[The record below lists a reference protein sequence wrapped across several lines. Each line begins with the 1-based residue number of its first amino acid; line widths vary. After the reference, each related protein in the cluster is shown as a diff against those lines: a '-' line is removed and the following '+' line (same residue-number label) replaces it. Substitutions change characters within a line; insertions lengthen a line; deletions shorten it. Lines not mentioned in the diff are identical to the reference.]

1 MQPLHHR
8 FGKKKVAVV
17 CGVISTIFW
26 TVPFALF
33 LSGHWPA
40 IGSTFSSNLL
50 MAFILISNVNAVMVM
65 ISGQSMLA
73 DVVEASQVETG
84 RRTEGIFAAGWMFV
98 QKCATA
104 VGIGLTGLLISL
116 SGLPSKAIPGQVAP
130 EVVDRLVVSYSLIV
144 IVATILSTWV
154 FSRFPINRA
163 DHEARLAAL
172 AVAESSSEAA
182 GLQ

>member
-1 MQPLHHR
+1 
-8 FGKKKVAVV
+8 
-17 CGVISTIFW
+17 
-26 TVPFALF
+26 
-33 LSGHWPA
+33 
-40 IGSTFSSNLL
+40 
-50 MAFILISNVNAVMVM
+50 MAFILVSNVNAVMVM

-116 SGLPSKAIPGQVAP
+116 SGLPAKAIPGQVAP

-144 IVATILSTWV
+144 IVATILSTWI
-154 FSRFPINRA
+154 FARFPINRA
-163 DHEARLAAL
+163 DHEARVAAL
-172 AVAESSSEAA
+172 AVSEAA
-182 GLQ
+182 SEATGLQ